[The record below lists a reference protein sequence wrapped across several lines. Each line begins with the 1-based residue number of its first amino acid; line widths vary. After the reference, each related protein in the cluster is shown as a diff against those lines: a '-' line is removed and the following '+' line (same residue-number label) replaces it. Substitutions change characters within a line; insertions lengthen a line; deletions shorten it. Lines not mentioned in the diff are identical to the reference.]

1 MPQYGIFVYS
11 PAPADPMEISEEYL
25 AALEIYPA
33 QVAELGGSSDIGFAF
48 QPSTKA
54 VSVRGDVVTDGP
66 FLEAKEVIAGY
77 YVLDAPDFE
86 TALAIAK
93 LNPATK
99 DGGVEVRQLFEPPAE

>member
-11 PAPADPMEISEEYL
+11 PAPADPNEISEEYL
-25 AALEIYPA
+25 AALEAYPA
-33 QVAELGGSSDIGFAF
+33 QVAELGGKSDIGFAF
-48 QPSTKA
+48 QPSTQA
-54 VSVRGDVVTDGP
+54 VSIRGEVVTDGP
-66 FLEAKEVIAGY
+66 FLEAKEVVAGY
-77 YVLDAPDFE
+77 YVLDAPDLE